1 MIIDK
6 MKTLD
11 HLTIQEKYLVDY
23 IINNQEDILKKNI
36 NELAKLSY
44 TSSATISRLCKKLGF
59 NGYKE
64 FKYQYAAEYSHLLEL
79 KNDFKIEP
87 FSSESSIDDALN
99 KIELLHKRA
108 IEYTK
113 SLLDKQVIERIYQL
127 IKNAKYIEI
136 YGTGINFSLAE
147 IYSLNFEEEGVIS
160 KAYNSLNPMHLQ
172 YLRQRK
178 PNDTVCI
185 YLTHT
190 GQNMEMLKIAKDIRK
205 YHAKSIVICDHKK
218 REICKYCDETIVI
231 MTTQNTTEL
240 SNAV

>member
-6 MKTLD
+6 MKILD

-113 SLLDKQVIERIYQL
+113 SLLDRQVIERIYQL

-147 IYSLNFEEEGVIS
+147 IYTDIFMLDKRDFPIYHQTFDLDNVGASVDYNNFGNVSSCIIYDGKICSNNEIKDIKNDILKRIPVYTDNLDAIS
-160 KAYNSLNPMHLQ
+160 SYIVNE
-172 YLRQRK
+172 QRK
-178 PNDTVCI
+178 
-185 YLTHT
+185 
-190 GQNMEMLKIAKDIRK
+190 AKIRK
-205 YHAKSIVICDHKK
+205 KEY
-218 REICKYCDETIVI
+218 
-231 MTTQNTTEL
+231 
-240 SNAV
+240 